1 MAEDSDGDDVFACV
15 LSWPRPHAFLFIWH
29 TVRLQLR
36 RAESMCVCVCVCCS
50 HLPAPLPLIRA
61 DYTPQLVSQQ
71 LITPRQD
78 QSSHL
83 LKISH
88 TWQQRRLPTYKVSS
102 SLLACREILEK
113 VTLVSLSSLASDIF
127 YICYPCLLFM
137 LEYVFME
144 GGFIRLCVLRSSQG
158 PLICLDQIKVV
169 RDDKSCLAPAL
180 NHQLETPSFAVAWQ
194 LCQRSIVRLCG
205 STFSPKLWQKVQ
217 TPDSLRLGCL

>member
-1 MAEDSDGDDVFACV
+1 MPVCYRGLGLMPFVYLAHGQAAAASARADVCV
-15 LSWPRPHAFLFIWH
+15 LTPACSSPANQSRLHSAISLPTAHH
-29 TVRLQLR
+29 T
-36 RAESMCVCVCVCCS
+36 
-50 HLPAPLPLIRA
+50 
-61 DYTPQLVSQQ
+61 TPN
-71 LITPRQD
+71 

-83 LKISH
+83 LKISR
-88 TWQQRRLPTYKVSS
+88 TWQQRRLPTYKISS
-102 SLLACREILEK
+102 KLLACGARKERRKILEK

-144 GGFIRLCVLRSSQG
+144 GGFIRLCVLGSSQG

-169 RDDKSCLAPAL
+169 RDDKSCLVPAL
-180 NHQLETPSFAVAWQ
+180 NHQLETPSFAVARQ

-217 TPDSLRLGCL
+217 TPDWLRLGSL

>member
-1 MAEDSDGDDVFACV
+1 MFACV
-15 LSWPRPHAFLFIWH
+15 LSWPRPHAFLPFCFSG
-29 TVRLQLR
+29 TQPGCSCVGPSRCVR
-36 RAESMCVCVCVCCS
+36 VCVCS

-88 TWQQRRLPTYKVSS
+88 TWQQRQLPTYKVSR
-102 SLLACREILEK
+102 SLLACGARKERREILEK
-113 VTLVSLSSLASDIF
+113 VTLVSLSSLASDKF

-144 GGFIRLCVLRSSQG
+144 GDFIRLCVLRSSQG

-180 NHQLETPSFAVAWQ
+180 NHQLETPSFAVARQ

>member
-1 MAEDSDGDDVFACV
+1 MASASC
-15 LSWPRPHAFLFIWH
+15 LLFIWH

-36 RAESMCVCVCVCCS
+36 RPEPMCVCS

-61 DYTPQLVSQQ
+61 DYTLQLVSQQ

-78 QSSHL
+78 QNSHL
-83 LKISH
+83 LKISCS
-88 TWQQRRLPTYKVSS
+88 WQQKATAECIRSLSLPSKE
-102 SLLACREILEK
+102 REILRK
-113 VTLVSLSSLASDIF
+113 VTLFSLSSLARDIF

-169 RDDKSCLAPAL
+169 RDDKSCLR
-180 NHQLETPSFAVAWQ
+180 PSA
-194 LCQRSIVRLCG
+194 
-205 STFSPKLWQKVQ
+205 
-217 TPDSLRLGCL
+217 